1 VLKKVLLKYFKE
13 HVVVRLAIFIL
24 CTFLLL
30 RFSWRA
36 LKNRESHGFYRFF
49 VFEAI
54 LVLGLL
60 NQPYW
65 FFEPFS
71 LPQVFSWFFLLIS
84 IFFVLQALILLKK
97 LGGYHERKN
106 MPENFSFENT
116 INIVTDG
123 LYRYI
128 RHPMY
133 SSLLFLGWGAFLK
146 NITPVTSVLVIL
158 VTLFLVVVAKVEEN
172 ENIDFFGPTYVDY
185 MRNTRMFIPLVF

>member
-1 VLKKVLLKYFKE
+1 M
-13 HVVVRLAIFIL
+13 VRLTVFIL

-36 LKNRESHGFYRFF
+36 LKNRDSHGFYRFF

-54 LVLGLL
+54 LILGLL

-65 FFEPFS
+65 FHEPFS
-71 LPQVFSWFFLLIS
+71 LVHLFSWFFLLIS
-84 IFFVLQALILLKK
+84 IFLVIQALSLLKK
-97 LGGYHERKN
+97 IGGHRERKN
-106 MPENFSFENT
+106 MPENFPFENT
-116 INIVTDG
+116 VNVVTDG

-146 NITPVTSVLVIL
+146 HITPVTSVLVIL
-158 VTLFLVVVAKVEEN
+158 VTLILFVVAKVEEN
-172 ENIDFFGPTYVDY
+172 ENIEFFGHIYVDY
-185 MRNTRMFIPLVF
+185 MRSTRMFIPHVF

>member
-1 VLKKVLLKYFKE
+1 M
-13 HVVVRLAIFIL
+13 VRITVFIL

-30 RFSWRA
+30 YFSWRA
-36 LKNRESHGFYRFF
+36 LKNRGSHGFYRFF

-54 LVLGLL
+54 LLLGLL

-65 FFEPFS
+65 FHEPFS
-71 LPQVFSWFFLLIS
+71 LPHLFSWAFLLIS
-84 IFFVLQALILLKK
+84 IFLVIQALILLRKI
-97 LGGYHERKN
+97 GGNGERKN

-116 INIVTDG
+116 VNVVTDG

-146 NITPVTSVLVIL
+146 HITPVTCVLVVL
-158 VTLFLVVVAKVEEN
+158 VTLILFVVAKVEEN
-172 ENIDFFGPTYVDY
+172 ENIEFFGHTYVDY
-185 MRNTRMFIPLVF
+185 MRSTRMFIPHVF